1 MPNFIKKMFFMG
13 IFLIDVEGPFNPAYS
28 QKYFCRVP
36 GEIVDLFQNGKYM
49 RVLSFED
56 KLALLSVRFLGKTV
70 NPRLEVSCE
79 SLNQEN
85 MKMIEQKLRR
95 VFNLNLDLQKFYEFA
110 AKDEVLAPITSE
122 IYGYRPPCFSSL
134 FEALVCTIVGQ
145 QVNVRFALDVK
156 SRIVRR
162 YGQALTLNG
171 KTYYGFPTPEA
182 LQSATATEMRELRV
196 SRQKT
201 RYITGVA
208 SLFLEGIID
217 EEKVSRMNDEEALSF
232 LTKIKGVGRWSA
244 EYVLIRGFGRIS
256 VVPAVGTGVRAA
268 FSYFFKKERL
278 AEDEVRTL
286 AERWRE
292 YKGLAA
298 FYLRFAY
305 YKRKSNDG

>member
-1 MPNFIKKMFFMG
+1 MG
-13 IFLIDVEGPFNPAYS
+13 IILIDVKGPFNAEYS
-28 QKYFCRVP
+28 QRYFCRVP

-56 KLALLSVRFLGKTV
+56 KLALVSVKFLGGTT
-70 NPRLEVSCE
+70 NPRLEASCE
-79 SLNQEN
+79 SFNQEN
-85 MKMIEQKLRR
+85 IKRIKQKLRR

-110 AKDEVLAPITSE
+110 AKDEVLTPITAE

-134 FEALVCTIVGQ
+134 FEALVCTIIGQ

-156 SRIVRR
+156 SRIVKK
-162 YGQALTLNG
+162 YGQALTVNG
-171 KTYYGFPTPEA
+171 KTYYGFPTPQA
-182 LQSATATEMRELRV
+182 LQSATAIEMRALRV

-208 SLFLEGIID
+208 SLFLEGTLN
-217 EEKVSRMNDEEALSF
+217 EEKISRMNDEDALNF
-232 LTKIKGVGRWSA
+232 LMKIKGIGRWSS
-244 EYVLIRGFGRIS
+244 EYVLIRGFGRTS

-278 AEDEVRTL
+278 TEDEVRTL
-286 AERWRE
+286 AERWGE

-305 YKRKSNDG
+305 NKRKSNHG

>member
-1 MPNFIKKMFFMG
+1 MG
-13 IFLIDVEGPFNPAYS
+13 HFLIDVEGLFNADYS
-28 QKYFCRVP
+28 QRYFCRVP
-36 GEIVDLFQNGKYM
+36 GEIIDLFQNGKYM

-56 KLALLSVRFLGKTV
+56 KLALVSVRFLGETV

-79 SLNQEN
+79 NLNQEN

-110 AKDEVLAPITSE
+110 VKDEILAPIAAE
-122 IYGYRPPCFSSL
+122 IYGYRPPCFPSL

-162 YGQALTLNG
+162 YSQALTLNG
-171 KTYYGFPTPEA
+171 KTYYGFPTPEVI
-182 LQSATATEMRELRV
+182 QSATVTEMRKLRV

-208 SLFLEGIID
+208 SLFLEGTLD
-217 EEKVSRMNDEEALSF
+217 EEKVSKMKDEEALSF
-232 LTKIKGVGRWSA
+232 LMRIKGIGRWSA
-244 EYVLIRGFGRIS
+244 EYVLIRGFGRTG

-286 AERWRE
+286 AERWKD

-305 YKRKSNDG
+305 YKRKTNDG

>member
-1 MPNFIKKMFFMG
+1 MG
-13 IFLIDVEGPFNPAYS
+13 IILIDVKGPFNAEYS
-28 QKYFCRVP
+28 QRYFCRVP

-49 RVLSFED
+49 RVLSFEG
-56 KLALLSVRFLGKTV
+56 KLALVSVRFLGGTV
-70 NPRLEVSCE
+70 NPRLEASCE
-79 SLNQEN
+79 SFNQEN
-85 MKMIEQKLRR
+85 IKRIKQKLRR

-110 AKDEVLAPITSE
+110 AKDEILTPITAE

-134 FEALVCTIVGQ
+134 FEALVCTIIGQ

-156 SRIVRR
+156 SRIVKK
-162 YGQALTLNG
+162 YGQALTVNG

-182 LQSATATEMRELRV
+182 LQSATAIEMRALRV

-208 SLFLEGIID
+208 SLFLEGTLD
-217 EEKVSRMNDEEALSF
+217 EEKISRMNDEEALNF
-232 LTKIKGVGRWSA
+232 LMKIKGIGRWSS
-244 EYVLIRGFGRIS
+244 EYVLIRGFGRTS

-278 AEDEVRTL
+278 TEDEVRTL
-286 AERWRE
+286 AERWGE

-305 YKRKSNDG
+305 NKRKSNHG